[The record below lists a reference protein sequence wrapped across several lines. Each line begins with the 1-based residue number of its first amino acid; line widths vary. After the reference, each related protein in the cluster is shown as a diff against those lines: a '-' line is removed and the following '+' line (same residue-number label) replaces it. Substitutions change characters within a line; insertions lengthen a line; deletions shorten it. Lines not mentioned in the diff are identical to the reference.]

1 VAQAKQVLEAE
12 SSDTDATVGSSSED
26 DVKNDTR
33 DSNKTLVKA
42 VLRPM
47 STSVDLLLSL
57 TPTLEQTY
65 RNKHRS
71 TRKPKKHLP
80 GITVTTAALY
90 YVHYVASKF
99 PLADKLLVERL
110 GEANWQRHERLRA
123 IERNG
128 PLDEASATQAL
139 PLPAKSIFQPVSI
152 FKDSA
157 LGSSLPA
164 ESERASSQA
173 SHSSFASSE
182 GDHEKGH
189 FKVPKLPADASYGQP
204 FTCPYCKKLTSNIN
218 CRIDWK

>member
-1 VAQAKQVLEAE
+1 MAQAKQVLEAE
-12 SSDTDATVGSSSED
+12 SSDTDATVVSSSED
-26 DVKNDTR
+26 GVKSDTQ

-71 TRKPKKHLP
+71 TRKPKKHQP
-80 GITVTTAALY
+80 GIAVTTAALH

-99 PLADKLLVERL
+99 PLADNLLVERL
-110 GEANWQRHERLRA
+110 GEASWQRHERLRA
-123 IERNG
+123 IERNE
-128 PLDEASATQAL
+128 PLGEAL
-139 PLPAKSIFQPVSI
+139 PLPAKSVFRPVSI

-164 ESERASSQA
+164 ESERAPSQA
-173 SHSSFASSE
+173 SHSSFVSCE

-204 FTCPYCKKLTSNIN
+204 FTCPYCEKLRSSIN
-218 CRIDWK
+218 CRVDWK

>member
-1 VAQAKQVLEAE
+1 MAQAKQVLEAE
-12 SSDTDATVGSSSED
+12 SSDTDATVVSSSED
-26 DVKNDTR
+26 GFKSDTQ
-33 DSNKTLVKA
+33 DSNKTLAKA

-71 TRKPKKHLP
+71 THKSKKHLLIN
-80 GITVTTAALY
+80 ITVTTAALH

-99 PLADKLLVERL
+99 PLADNLLVERL

-128 PLDEASATQAL
+128 PLDEASATRTL
-139 PLPAKSIFQPVSI
+139 PLPAKSTFQPVSI

-164 ESERASSQA
+164 ESERPRSQ
-173 SHSSFASSE
+173 SC
-182 GDHEKGH
+182 
-189 FKVPKLPADASYGQP
+189 QP
-204 FTCPYCKKLTSNIN
+204 V
-218 CRIDWK
+218 